1 MRGFKIL
8 LRQRGD
14 SIVADG
20 LGADSLGQ
28 GREGSIVIDGA
39 GQQVFLWFIYDSK
52 DIEIAVTF

>member
-1 MRGFKIL
+1 MRLTERGECGASKIL

-39 GQQVFLWFIYDSK
+39 RATGFL
-52 DIEIAVTF
+52 VVHL